1 MSVLHCNALFT
12 SRMKFVL
19 LSFLVLINFQ
29 ICLSVL
35 PIVIWHGLGDVCCN
49 PLSIGGLQKFIQQ
62 EIPDVYVIS
71 LKIGKTIK
79 EDFENAYIKNAN
91 DQVKFVCDLIRND
104 SKLALGYQ
112 GLGISQGGQFLRAV
126 AQRCP
131 NPPMANLI
139 TLGSQH
145 QGVYGLP
152 RCLGDDVKFCNY
164 IRTLLNHGAYKK
176 WIQNFIAPA
185 EYWHDPL
192 DEETYKEA
200 SVFLAD
206 INNERAINET
216 YKTNL
221 QQLKNFVMVKF
232 TKDTVVQP
240 IETEWFGFY
249 RENDLNSTYTLQ
261 ESPLYIEDRLGL
273 RTMDSQGKLH
283 FLKVEG
289 DHIQFSQIWFKQ
301 TIIEKFL
308 R

>member
-1 MSVLHCNALFT
+1 
-12 SRMKFVL
+12 MKYILPLMCVFL
-19 LSFLVLINFQ
+19 LLINCQ
-29 ICLSVL
+29 MVLSIL

-62 EIPDVYVIS
+62 QIPEVYVIS
-71 LKIGKTIK
+71 LKIGKTIR

-91 DQVKFVCDLIRND
+91 DQVEFVCDLIKND
-104 SKLALGYQ
+104 PKLALGYH
-112 GLGISQGGQFLRAV
+112 GLGVSQGGQFLRAV

-131 NPPMANLI
+131 EPPMVNLV

-152 RCLGDDVKFCNY
+152 RCLGDDVKFCDY
-164 IRTLLNHGAYKK
+164 VRSLLNHGAYKK
-176 WIQNFIAPA
+176 WIQKFVTPA

-192 DEETYKEA
+192 DEKAYKKA

-206 INNERAINET
+206 INNERSINDT
-216 YKTNL
+216 YKNNL
-221 QQLKNFVMVKF
+221 KQLKNFVMVKF

-249 RENDLNSTYTLQ
+249 KENDLNSTYTLRDSQ
-261 ESPLYIEDRLGL
+261 LYLEDRLGL
-273 RTMDSQGKLH
+273 RAMDDEGKLH
-283 FLKVEG
+283 FLQVEG
-289 DHIQFSQIWFKQ
+289 DHIQFSQAWFKNE
-301 TIIEKFL
+301 IIDNFL